1 MRAPGLPGGDVSDE
15 LRAYPDDLLQSPLD
29 VRRVGFRVLPGGTV
43 ALDRPRRPARCP
55 GAPAGLW
62 VRRRRDVPR
71 PRPERAGGAADGD
84 GPDPTVVALALL
96 TAMLLGGMHA
106 LSPGH
111 GKTVVGAYLVG
122 SRGTA
127 RHALFLGLTVTL
139 VHTAGVFA
147 LGLAT
152 LLVSRSFMP
161 ERVFPWLS
169 LASGLLVLGMG
180 LSLLRVRLRALGR
193 PRPAGPATSPA
204 TTTTTSHPAGALSP
218 QPRTGEPRPRR
229 AGADGAPVT
238 WRSLLALGISGG
250 LLPCPSAL
258 VVMLGAIALQRVLL
272 GLVLIVA
279 FSAGLAATLSAIGL
293 AMVYSGRLAG
303 RLATRLRLDQRGGG
317 RGPWATVW
325 HLGRATP
332 GPQRRGGGPGRP
344 GPHRGGGAPST
355 SSPG

>member
-1 MRAPGLPGGDVSDE
+1 M
-15 LRAYPDDLLQSPLD
+15 
-29 VRRVGFRVLPGGTV
+29 
-43 ALDRPRRPARCP
+43 
-55 GAPAGLW
+55 
-62 VRRRRDVPR
+62 
-71 PRPERAGGAADGD
+71 
-84 GPDPTVVALALL
+84 VALALL

-152 LLVSRSFMP
+152 LFVSRSFMP

-193 PRPAGPATSPA
+193 PARGPGHAHGHDHE
-204 TTTTTSHPAGALSP
+204 HPAGALSHSHGLGSHTHAVP
-218 QPRTGEPRPRR
+218 
-229 AGADGAPVT
+229 GADGAPVT

-325 HLGRATP
+325 HLGRAIPALSAGVVALAGLALTAEAAGALDLLAGLTLSPLP
-332 GPQRRGGGPGRP
+332 GSTLTALSATLAGAAGLVWLRSRRPVAVAEGALGHGPSHGHEPRTMTTGTVTSHGHDHHGHGHGHGPRRP
-344 GPHRGGGAPST
+344 RP
-355 SSPG
+355 